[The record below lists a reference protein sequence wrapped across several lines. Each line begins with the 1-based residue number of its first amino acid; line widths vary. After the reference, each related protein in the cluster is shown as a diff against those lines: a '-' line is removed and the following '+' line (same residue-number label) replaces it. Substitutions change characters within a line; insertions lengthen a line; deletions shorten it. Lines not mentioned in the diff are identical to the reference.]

1 MDLLTR
7 KHNAKKR
14 QEDDV
19 YDPGNESINGAIYV
33 YLLENLQ
40 SEAAEGLV

>member
-14 QEDDV
+14 QEDGV
-19 YDPGNESINGAIYV
+19 YDPGHELINGPIYV

-40 SEAAEGLV
+40 SEAAEGLI